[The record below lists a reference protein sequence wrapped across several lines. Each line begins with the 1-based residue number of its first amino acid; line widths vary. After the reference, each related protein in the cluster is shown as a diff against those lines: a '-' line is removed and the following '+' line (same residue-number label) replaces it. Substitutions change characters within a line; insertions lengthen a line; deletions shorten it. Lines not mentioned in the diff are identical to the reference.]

1 MSRTQSM
8 PSHEEHEAS
17 RCLARSVVNT
27 LAEEPT
33 LEAVTIDRAQSKI
46 SVATLGRADV
56 ERLTNRLTEKFHEA
70 QEAVGGQSCGLLTGA
85 GDCATCDTP
94 LSDEEL
100 KRVTI
105 KHAGQ
110 ATTIARVTCPTA
122 PTFWR
127 WRDVPFPRVVQRDV
141 EFLEHAEEHD
151 DAWKAQLVLAIL
163 CGVFAL
169 AGYFLGRAA
178 H

>member
-1 MSRTQSM
+1 MSRTEIPTSL
-8 PSHEEHEAS
+8 EHQAN
-17 RCLARSVVNT
+17 RCLARSVVDT

-56 ERLTNRLTEKFHEA
+56 ERLTNRLTEKFHQA

-94 LSDEEL
+94 LSDVEL

-105 KHAGQ
+105 RREGP

-122 PTFWR
+122 PTFWQ
-127 WRDVPFPRVVQRDV
+127 VT
-141 EFLEHAEEHD
+141 
-151 DAWKAQLVLAIL
+151 
-163 CGVFAL
+163 
-169 AGYFLGRAA
+169 RA
-178 H
+178 